1 MSRSGRGRGSW
12 REESCGQGD
21 SLYRKAPP
29 VQGGSPC
36 TGRVCL
42 HREILTALRESLYT
56 ETIPVHEESPC
67 TVCRETHPVQGEY
80 ACTGR
85 FSMHRESPCTERHM
99 WGQSDKNT
107 YVFLWGKG
115 GHTHIYIYI

>member
-1 MSRSGRGRGSW
+1 MGRSGRGRGSW

-67 TVCRETHPVQGEY
+67 TVCRETHPVQGGSP
-80 ACTGR
+80 CTGR
-85 FSMHRESPCTERHM
+85 VCLYREILNAQRESLYRE
-99 WGQSDKNT
+99 
-107 YVFLWGKG
+107 
-115 GHTHIYIYI
+115 THLGSE

>member
-1 MSRSGRGRGSW
+1 MVNNTKMNKNGQVRKGERELEGRVLWPGRLPVQ
-12 REESCGQGD
+12 E
-21 SLYRKAPP
+21 APP

-67 TVCRETHPVQGEY
+67 TVCRETHPVQGGSP
-80 ACTGR
+80 CTGR
-85 FSMHRESPCTERHM
+85 VCLYREILNAQGESLCIE
-99 WGQSDKNT
+99 
-107 YVFLWGKG
+107 
-115 GHTHIYIYI
+115 THLGSE